1 MARGMT
7 RRHLVYATS
16 AGALGLAADWS
27 RLPYELA
34 RLALEPASTS
44 ASTGFADEVE
54 ARVDGVLQ
62 AYDAQGAHR
71 TGTDVDRLSG
81 EWLREQASRAGARA
95 RLETFPLDRLDVRQA
110 FVEIGGRRIEG
121 LPFFDAGSTAAAG
134 IAAPIGPSGIH
145 VAIADAASISTE
157 GEFLADVRRKGQARA
172 IVVVTAAGVPGLVP
186 SNARHFANP
195 YGCPVLQVAAAPAQE
210 LLAQAQSSGE
220 PVRVVCESA
229 RASTNAAN
237 VVADVPG
244 RDPARAPV
252 VVITPRS
259 GWWYCAS
266 ERGGGIACWLETLR
280 AVTNARP
287 ARRVLCLASSG
298 HELGHLGLEAFLH
311 AEAELVKGRTPGSTS
326 APISAPG
333 RRDRRLSACGFRPR
347 TMSWI
352 GLSAE
357 RSPQPARQWPT
368 VCPAAGSR
376 QGRPGTSTSAAR
388 GTSRCWGKATAGSI
402 TPVTDIRQRLER
414 RWSPAMPERWQKAS
428 PNWHRCSKLYRD
440 GQPGRQVHAAAGAEL
455 R

>member
-27 RLPYELA
+27 RLPHELA

-44 ASTGFADEVE
+44 ASTGFADDVE

-95 RLETFPLDRLDVRQA
+95 RLETFPLDRLDVREA

-134 IAAPIGPSGIH
+134 VAAPIGPSGIH

-186 SNARHFANP
+186 SNARHFADP

-220 PVRVVCESA
+220 PVRVVCEST

-280 AVTNARP
+280 AVANARP

-311 AEAELVKGRTPGSTS
+311 AKAELVKVAHAWVHLGANIGAGPTGSSIVGVRLQASDDELDRAISGALASAGAPVADRLPRGRVPAGEARNLHLGGARYVSLLGQGNGWFHH
-326 APISAPG
+326 AG
-333 RRDRRLSACGFRPR
+333 DRY
-347 TMSWI
+347 
-352 GLSAE
+352 
-357 RSPQPARQWPT
+357 
-368 VCPAAGSR
+368 PAAVGAAMVAR
-376 QGRPGTSTSAAR
+376 YGRGVAE
-388 GTSRCWGKATAGSI
+388 G
-402 TPVTDIRQRLER
+402 VT
-414 RWSPAMPERWQKAS
+414 
-428 PNWHRCSKLYRD
+428 
-440 GQPGRQVHAAAGAEL
+440 EL
-455 R
+455 AQM